1 MSSQG
6 PAELTGYNYGP
17 TRDAQD
23 WTRQLKEKRAYY
35 SYSTQTN
42 GNKDT
47 ENPWIKFANGFKVTY
62 NYGKLAC
69 GVCNGNAF
77 EGTNSTV
84 GGS

>member
-6 PAELTGYNYGP
+6 PAGYTGYNYGP
-17 TRDAQD
+17 TRDSSD
-23 WTRQLKEKRAYY
+23 WTRQLKEKREYY
-35 SYSTQTN
+35 SYSTKNT

-47 ENPWIKFANGFKVTY
+47 EDPWIKFGNDFKLEY

-69 GVCNGNAF
+69 GGCTGNAF
-77 EGTNSTV
+77 GGGNSKV